1 MWIPL
6 FLPQVI
12 FRISNIFSGLN
23 VLDLSG
29 VPLKQSD
36 ESIHFVGIPWQ
47 TSFASAT
54 IRGSGKD
61 AKKAVQSLVKR
72 L

>member
-1 MWIPL
+1 
-6 FLPQVI
+6 
-12 FRISNIFSGLN
+12 LN
-23 VLDLSG
+23 VLDSSG
-29 VPLKQSD
+29 LPLKQSD
-36 ESIHFVGIPWQ
+36 ESVYFVGIPWQ

-61 AKKAVQSLVKR
+61 AKKAVQSLLKR